1 LKNQEIFGF
10 LFGLWIL
17 IVMGG
22 GIAVTVLGPIS
33 ISGYGDFDH
42 ILTSVVKG
50 TVAIIMVIIWIVILY
65 KMSNLIFRKKFNF

>member
-1 LKNQEIFGF
+1 MKNPEIFGF

-22 GIAVTVLGPIS
+22 GIAVVLLGPIS
-33 ISGYGDFDH
+33 ISGYGNFDL

-50 TVAIIMVIIWIVILY
+50 TIAIILVIIWIIILY

>member
-10 LFGLWIL
+10 LFGLWLL

-22 GIAVTVLGPIS
+22 GIAVVLLGPIS
-33 ISGYGDFDH
+33 VSGYGDFDP
-42 ILTSVVKG
+42 IFTSIIKG
-50 TVAIIMVIIWIVILY
+50 TIAIILVIIWIIILY

>member
-1 LKNQEIFGF
+1 MKNQEIFGF

-22 GIAVTVLGPIS
+22 GIAVVVLGPIS
-33 ISGYGDFDH
+33 ISGYGDFDP
-42 ILTSVVKG
+42 ILTSGVKG
-50 TVAIIMVIIWIVILY
+50 TIAIILVIIWVVILY